1 MPDLAHTPPHTP
13 ASLPPSDTGPYQP
26 AMLWDVFCRVIDNHG
41 DLGVCWRLA
50 CHLAGLG
57 HRVRLWVDQ
66 PQDLQWMAP
75 QGHPGVRVMPW
86 PPDHA
91 PHWPGLHDPIPS
103 DIGHGPHAAQAHSQT
118 ALAAAPASPAPV
130 HGVVEAFGCDLPHVV
145 QAALAAERPAPVW
158 INLEY
163 LSAEAHVERLHGL
176 PSPVMSG
183 PARGLQ
189 KWFFYPGFTAQTGG
203 LLHPLPPKTFA
214 AQQTDPKAL
223 DAASASAS
231 ALALTSTLT
240 STSTNAKANADGIS
254 ASCHPALEGSGYD
267 HAARPALRVLLF
279 CYEPASLPN
288 WLTAWADGPQPIDLS
303 VCAGRASLA
312 VQAWQAQRGGKGDG
326 ALRITHL
333 PWVSQVE
340 FDALLADHDL
350 NLVRGEDS
358 LVRALWAGQA
368 LLWQIYPQD
377 DGVHHTKLAAFL
389 SALGAPPTLDQAHR
403 AWNADSAQSPPALSG
418 ADLLSWG
425 QWVRGVRQGL
435 LAQSDLAH
443 QLTAFAAAKR
453 GAPNP
458 QG

>member
-1 MPDLAHTPPHTP
+1 MPDLAHPRPPGLPHLAHADAGTP
-13 ASLPPSDTGPYQP
+13 QP
-26 AMLWDVFCRVIDNHG
+26 AMQWDVFCRVIDNHG

-50 CHLAGLG
+50 CHLAALG
-57 HRVRLWVDQ
+57 SAVRLWVDHAT
-66 PQDLQWMAP
+66 DLQWMAP
-75 QGHPGVRVMPW
+75 NGHPGVQVLPW
-86 PPDHA
+86 PSDNAWPVLPHPLITPLAQPPNA
-91 PHWPGLHDPIPS
+91 P
-103 DIGHGPHAAQAHSQT
+103 T
-118 ALAAAPASPAPV
+118 ALTVSASEGSCPPML
-130 HGVVEAFGCDLPHVV
+130 HGVIEAFGCELPDTE

-183 PARGLQ
+183 PAQGLQ

-203 LLHPLPPKTFA
+203 LLHPFPPKTLA
-214 AQQTDPKAL
+214 TQQTDPKAL
-223 DAASASAS
+223 DATS
-231 ALALTSTLT
+231 ALTATFSDT
-240 STSTNAKANADGIS
+240 NADGIS
-254 ASCHPALEGSGYD
+254 ASCHHTLEGSGYD

-312 VQAWQAQRGGKGDG
+312 VQAWQAQRGAKGDG
-326 ALRITHL
+326 ALCITHL

-340 FDALLADHDL
+340 FDALLAQHDL

-389 SALGAPPTLDQAHR
+389 SALGAPPTLAQAHR
-403 AWNADSAQSPPALSG
+403 AWNADSAQSPPALSR
-418 ADLLSWG
+418 ADLQSWG
-425 QWVRGVRQGL
+425 HWVRGVRQGL
-435 LAQSDLAH
+435 LAQADLAH

>member
-1 MPDLAHTPPHTP
+1 MPDLAHTRP
-13 ASLPPSDTGPYQP
+13 ASLPHLAYADAGTPKP
-26 AMLWDVFCRVIDNHG
+26 ARQWDVFCRVIDNHG

-57 HRVRLWVDQ
+57 SAVRLWVDHAT
-66 PQDLQWMAP
+66 DLQWMAP
-75 QGHPGVRVMPW
+75 KGYPGVQVLPW
-86 PPDHA
+86 PIDNAWPVQ
-91 PHWPGLHDPIPS
+91 PHPLTTPL
-103 DIGHGPHAAQAHSQT
+103 AQPPNVPT
-118 ALAAAPASPAPV
+118 ALTVSASEGSSPPML
-130 HGVVEAFGCDLPHVV
+130 HGVIEAFGCELPDTV

-163 LSAEAHVERLHGL
+163 LSAEAHVERLHGM

-214 AQQTDPKAL
+214 TQQTDPKAL
-223 DAASASAS
+223 DAASAP
-231 ALALTSTLT
+231 ALTSNF
-240 STSTNAKANADGIS
+240 SNGQADGIS
-254 ASCHPALEGSGYD
+254 ASGHPTPAGSAQG
-267 HAARPALRVLLF
+267 HAPQAALRVLLF
-279 CYEPASLPN
+279 CYEPASLPT

-303 VCAGRASLA
+303 VCAGRASRA
-312 VQAWQAQRGGKGDG
+312 VQAWQAQRGGQGDG

-333 PWVSQVE
+333 PWVSQAE
-340 FDALLADHDL
+340 FDALLAGHDL

-377 DGVHHTKLAAFL
+377 DGVHHTKLADFL
-389 SALGAPPTLDQAHR
+389 SALGAPPTLAQAHR
-403 AWNADSAQSPPALSG
+403 AWNADSAQSPPALSR
-418 ADLLSWG
+418 ADLQSWG
-425 QWVRGVRQGL
+425 HWVRGVRQGL
-435 LAQSDLAH
+435 LAQPDLAQ

>member
-1 MPDLAHTPPHTP
+1 
-13 ASLPPSDTGPYQP
+13 
-26 AMLWDVFCRVIDNHG
+26 MLWDVFCRVIDNHG

-50 CHLAGLG
+50 GHLARLG

-66 PQDLQWMAP
+66 AQDLQWMAP
-75 QGHPGVRVMPW
+75 QGHPGVHVLPW
-86 PPDHA
+86 PPEITF
-91 PHWPGLHDPIPS
+91 HWPTP
-103 DIGHGPHAAQAHSQT
+103 HGPNISSMAPPESADLAHCTSAPAA
-118 ALAAAPASPAPV
+118 ALASSAQI
-130 HGVVEAFGCDLPHVV
+130 HGVIEAFGCELPRAV

-203 LLHPLPPKTFA
+203 LLHPFPPETFA
-214 AQQTDPKAL
+214 AQQPDPKAL
-223 DAASASAS
+223 D
-231 ALALTSTLT
+231 
-240 STSTNAKANADGIS
+240 
-254 ASCHPALEGSGYD
+254 PALVGITHD
-267 HAARPALRVLLF
+267 HAAQAALRVLLF
-279 CYEPASLPN
+279 CYEPASLPT
-288 WLTAWADGPQPIDLS
+288 WLTAWADGSQPIDLS
-303 VCAGRASLA
+303 VCAGRASRA
-312 VQAWQAQRGGKGDG
+312 VQAWQAQRGGQGDG

-340 FDALLADHDL
+340 FDALLARHDL

-368 LLWQIYPQD
+368 LVWQIYPQD

-389 SALGAPPTLDQAHR
+389 SALGAPPTLAQAHR
-403 AWNADSAQSPPALSG
+403 AWNADAAQSPPALSG
-418 ADLLSWG
+418 ADLQSWG
-425 QWVRGVRQGL
+425 HWVREVRQGL
-435 LAQSDLAH
+435 LAQPDLAH

>member
-1 MPDLAHTPPHTP
+1 MPDLAHPPP
-13 ASLPPSDTGPYQP
+13 AAATSLPPSDTGPHEP

-75 QGHPGVRVMPW
+75 QGHTGVHVMPW

-91 PHWPGLHDPIPS
+91 TRWPPLHDPNTPNM
-103 DIGHGPHAAQAHSQT
+103 GHQT
-118 ALAAAPASPAPV
+118 RGTPGNGLSVSISVSASNARI
-130 HGVVEAFGCDLPHVV
+130 HGVIEAFGCELPLAV
-145 QAALAAERPAPVW
+145 QGALAAERPAPVW

-183 PARGLQ
+183 PASGLQ
-189 KWFFYPGFTAQTGG
+189 KWFFYPGFTAPTGG
-203 LLHPLPPKTFA
+203 LLHPSPPQTMA
-214 AQQTDPKAL
+214 APQTDPKAL
-223 DAASASAS
+223 DAASAPA
-231 ALALTSTLT
+231 LT
-240 STSTNAKANADGIS
+240 STSTNAKPNVDGIS
-254 ASCHPALEGSGYD
+254 ASCHPALEGSGHD

-279 CYEPASLPN
+279 CYEPASLPT

-303 VCAGRASLA
+303 VCAGRASRA
-312 VQAWQAQRGGKGDG
+312 VQAWQVQRGAKGDG

-340 FDALLADHDL
+340 FDALLARHDL

-368 LLWQIYPQD
+368 LVWQIYPQD

-389 SALGAPPTLDQAHR
+389 SALGAPPTLVDTHR
-403 AWNADSAQSPPALSG
+403 AWNADSAQSPPVLIK
-418 ADLLSWG
+418 ADLQVWG
-425 QWVRGVRQGL
+425 HWVQGVRQSL
-435 LAQSDLAH
+435 LVQPDLAQ